1 MQTTQHSD
9 RCQVYLHPAAAS
21 NPKAIAAIQ
30 RQTELVVIEHPKFCA
45 LKAIAAAKA
54 ADDFGPWG
62 GDAA

>member
-30 RQTELVVIEHPKFCA
+30 SQIGLVVIAHPKFCA
-45 LKAIAAAKA
+45 LKAIPAAKA

>member
-1 MQTTQHSD
+1 MQTTQHSI

-30 RQTELVVIEHPKFCA
+30 SQTGLIVITHPKFCA
-45 LKAIAAAKA
+45 LKAIAAPKA
-54 ADDFGPWG
+54 VDDLGPWG